1 MGSAPAPTASSRPP
15 TSGGSSVADRER
27 RGRPTCDDRE
37 VTILGVCIELTDQA
51 VAVRFTG
58 VDRWWALSS
67 GIVLPTWRVLGA
79 RVLSRSAAIAACP
92 ARELPGLG
100 WPGVLRAGCY
110 GIGQDRQLWLVHR
123 AVSVLGS
130 TCAAS
135 LTTASWSRSRP
146 GEPQQRHQQRDR
158 ADLPPTR
165 GRRHRPLDRQY
176 LSPRRGSPSLGVEH
190 AHPSPTTAVA
200 AARRLL
206 TMTWPT
212 PCGDGRHV

>member
-1 MGSAPAPTASSRPP
+1 
-15 TSGGSSVADRER
+15 VWER
-27 RGRPTCDDRE
+27 TRRDRE
-37 VTILGVCIELTDQA
+37 VTIVGVWVELTDRA

-123 AVSVLGS
+123 AGSVLAIYLRGEPYHRVVIEVS
-130 TCAAS
+130 DPENLSRDINNAIGQTS
-135 LTTASWSRSRP
+135 LRP
-146 GEPQQRHQQRDR
+146 GSP
-158 ADLPPTR
+158 PPT
-165 GRRHRPLDRQY
+165 
-176 LSPRRGSPSLGVEH
+176 S
-190 AHPSPTTAVA
+190 
-200 AARRLL
+200 
-206 TMTWPT
+206 
-212 PCGDGRHV
+212 